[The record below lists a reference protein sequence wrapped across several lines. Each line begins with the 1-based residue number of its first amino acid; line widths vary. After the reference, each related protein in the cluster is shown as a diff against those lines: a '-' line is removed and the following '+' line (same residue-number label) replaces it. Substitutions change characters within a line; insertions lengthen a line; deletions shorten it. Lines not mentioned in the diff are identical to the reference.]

1 MINNQNR
8 AGARLQPQN
17 LQASPITRRGLL
29 GAPVFANEDDSRNS
43 YLLNFITLAYFAAG
57 LFVIVLA
64 LAAATPDNFQQSLNQ
79 SLVQGVPLI
88 AILVVAQ
95 VLLRSG
101 RVKIAAISFGV
112 LLWLNQ
118 TYSLYITG
126 GAASYSLFN
135 YILTVMTFGLLLGR
149 GYAIANA
156 IASTVVA
163 VIFFILGNQGLL
175 PTSSITGDPAAIGL
189 FTFIFTALL
198 TTALLYLYLEQLDS
212 ALRKFRDTNMV
223 LEDAK
228 NTLEQRV
235 VERTQS
241 LALAAEVGRSVSQV
255 RNLSVMLKEAVDLI
269 RESFDLY
276 YVQVYLVNRAQTH
289 LELEA
294 GTGDVGQQLLARQ
307 HRLPLDPASING
319 RAAVEQRPVV
329 IPDTLSSPVFRPN
342 ELLPHTRSEMAVP
355 LVVNAQVVG
364 VLDMQSARTNALTSD
379 SLSAFETLAGQLAIA
394 IQNANLLAEAE
405 QVRAEVEKQA
415 ARATRSNWLAYLNA
429 IHQPEHIGFVFDQHE
444 VQPLSETERPSLTE
458 QALVAP
464 ISITGEAVG
473 ALTVE
478 LSDAEANPQA
488 AELIKTVARQVAE
501 HLENLRLLEN
511 AERFR
516 FEAELASNR
525 LTREGWQGYIGAQG
539 SENLDFIYDLTQV
552 KPASQ
557 ASNTLLEEAP
567 TVKLPL
573 MVRETKLG
581 ELTVLGLDANDQPA
595 LEIAQS
601 VMERLGAHIENLRL
615 SEQIGKRAADLAT
628 VAEVSVEVSQI
639 TETSKLL
646 QQVVDQTKATFN
658 LYHAHI
664 YLLNAEGDTLN
675 LMAGAGEVGRQMVAE
690 GRFIPLDR
698 EQSLVARAA
707 RQRQGVIVNDVRAEP
722 GFLPHPLLPETRSE
736 LAVPMIVGDQ
746 VIGVFDVQ
754 ADTVG
759 RFTEEDASIQTALA
773 AQVAVALQN
782 TRLIDQAQKR
792 ASELETLNQLGQT
805 LNAAPDLN
813 QTLKAV
819 GETVI
824 NIFRASSGFI
834 ALYDEQLDQ
843 VEWPYFM
850 DANRQVSVP
859 PTTVSTGPT
868 AHIIRTRQPLIV
880 NENIDERMKALG
892 ARQATNQ
899 GAVERSWVGLPIL
912 SGERVIGVLSVGS
925 AEENRFDSDDV
936 RLLTTIANSVATSIE
951 RARLFVQAQKSATDL
966 AAVAELGALVA
977 TQRDPQLLLSTAV
990 ELTKERFQLYHAQ
1003 IYLLNELGDTLV
1015 LAAGAGE
1022 AGQQMLAQGW
1032 SVPLNREHS
1041 LVARVARTRLGEVVN
1056 DITAEPDFLP
1066 NLFLPET
1073 HSELAVPLLA
1083 GGELLGVLDMQ
1094 SERVGRFSQA
1104 DVDIQTA
1111 FAVDLGTT
1119 LQNARLSERSEKALA
1134 ELDMLNR
1141 RMTREGWDEY
1151 LNQAAEQAKAYQY
1164 DLTQV
1169 RTLHTGTLT
1178 PALEAAQW
1186 QLKVQDEVIG
1196 KLEVAEAELPA
1207 EETEELVA
1215 AVAER
1220 LSVHLETLRLTEET
1234 QVALARNRILYEQE
1248 QIAKRESETRAQR
1261 EQILREI
1268 TARLAAAAD
1277 VASVLQV
1284 AAQEVGRALN
1294 RPTYVVIDPAGSAP
1308 QPN

>member
-1 MINNQNR
+1 MSENQKR
-8 AGARLQPQN
+8 PSLLSKSQPRS
-17 LQASPITRRGLL
+17 ASATTRKRGLFS
-29 GAPVFANEDDSRNS
+29 APLFQDETDNRNA
-43 YLLNFITLAYFAAG
+43 YILNSITIAYFIAVTVVTG
-57 LFVIVLA
+57 LALLAFLDNFQLA
-64 LAAATPDNFQQSLNQ
+64 LASALSYSIPTLIIVAVT
-79 SLVQGVPLI
+79 QG
-88 AILVVAQ
+88 
-95 VLLRSG
+95 LLRAG
-101 RVKIAAISFGV
+101 RVRLASLSFGI

-118 TYSLYITG
+118 AYTLYLNG
-126 GAASYSLFN
+126 GTAAPGLFN
-135 YILTVMTFGLLLGR
+135 YILVVLVLGLLLGQR
-149 GYAIANA
+149 Y
-156 IASTVVA
+156 A
-163 VIFFILGNQGLL
+163 VIGAWASIGMSIAIFVIDQLGWIPPAPASNNLAASLL
-175 PTSSITGDPAAIGL
+175 FA
-189 FTFIFTALL
+189 FIFTLSL
-198 TTALLYLYLEQLDS
+198 TTVLLNLYLEQLNTVIQRLQNTNT
-212 ALRKFRDTNMV
+212 ALAEAQTS
-223 LEDAK
+223 LEY
-228 NTLEQRV
+228 RV
-235 VERTQS
+235 TERTQS

-269 RESFDLY
+269 RERFDLY

-307 HRLPLDPASING
+307 HRLPLTPASING

-329 IPDTLSSPVFRPN
+329 IPDTLASPVFRPN
-342 ELLPHTRSEMAVP
+342 DLLPHTRSEMAVP

-364 VLDMQSARTNALTSD
+364 VLDMQSARANALTSEA
-379 SLSAFETLAGQLAIA
+379 LSAFEALAGQLAVA
-394 IQNANLLAEAE
+394 IQNANLLAETE
-405 QVRAEVEKQA
+405 QARAEVEKQA
-415 ARATRSNWLAYLNA
+415 ARVTRSNWQAYLNA
-429 IHQPEHIGFVFDQHE
+429 IHQPEHIGFVFDQRE
-444 VQPLSETERPSLTE
+444 IQPLSETERPLPTE

-464 ISITGEAVG
+464 LSITGEAVG

-557 ASNTLLEEAP
+557 ASNTVLAEAS

-628 VAEVSVEVSQI
+628 VAEVSAEVSQI

-690 GRFIPLDR
+690 GRSIPLER

-707 RQRQGVIVNDVRAEP
+707 RQRQGIIVNDVRTES
-722 GFLPHPLLPETRSE
+722 GFLPHPLLPETRAE

-746 VIGVFDVQ
+746 VIGVFDIQ

-759 RFTEEDASIQTALA
+759 RFTEEDASIQTTLA

-805 LNAAPDLN
+805 LNATPDLN

-850 DANRQVSVP
+850 DENRQVSVP

-966 AAVAELGALVA
+966 ATVAELGALVA

-990 ELTKERFQLYHAQ
+990 ELTQERFQLYHAQ

-1041 LVARVARTRLGEVVN
+1041 LVARVARTRLGEAVN
-1056 DITAEPDFLP
+1056 DVTTEPGFLP
-1066 NLFLPET
+1066 NPFLPET
-1073 HSELAVPLLA
+1073 HAELTVPLLA
-1083 GGELLGVLDMQ
+1083 GGELLGVLDLQ
-1094 SERVGRFSQA
+1094 SEQVGRFSQA

-1234 QVALARNRILYEQE
+1234 QMALARNRILYEQE

-1268 TARLAAAAD
+1268 TARLAAASD

-1294 RPTYVVIDPAGSAP
+1294 RPTYVVIDPTGSAP